1 LGRSYVAV
9 DYQRQRLPLF
19 LLWEGIIQMLS
30 NFKEAKYIIGPVSM
44 SNDYQALSKE
54 LVIEFIQKNFGDEE
68 MSKLVRPRTK
78 IRNAVKKVDKEALIL
93 AAGGEIKKF
102 DRLLAAIEPM
112 GKTMPVLYKKYL
124 AQNAKIL
131 AFNRDRKFNDA
142 IDAFMMLD
150 IQNLPSEKSA
160 KLNR

>member
-1 LGRSYVAV
+1 
-9 DYQRQRLPLF
+9 
-19 LLWEGIIQMLS
+19 M
-30 NFKEAKYIIGPVSM
+30 
-44 SNDYQALSKE
+44 
-54 LVIEFIQKNFGDEE
+54 VIEFIQKNFGDENL
-68 MSKLVRPRTK
+68 SQLVKPRTK

-112 GKTMPVLYKKYL
+112 GKTMPVLYMKYL

-142 IDAFMMLD
+142 IDAFMILD
-150 IQNLPSEKSA
+150 IQNLPTEKA
-160 KLNR
+160 DKIARG